1 MRIYSQIQR
10 ISEIVEMFNFNGL
23 YRKILNLKEMCRLN
37 PIKRV
42 LLFLSILSILLALS
56 LEQIMISVGKAK
68 YKKEVYEKVTLKI
81 KAITY
86 IKL

>member
-1 MRIYSQIQR
+1 M
-10 ISEIVEMFNFNGL
+10 SEIVEMFNFNGL

-37 PIKRV
+37 TIKRV

-81 KAITY
+81 NAITN